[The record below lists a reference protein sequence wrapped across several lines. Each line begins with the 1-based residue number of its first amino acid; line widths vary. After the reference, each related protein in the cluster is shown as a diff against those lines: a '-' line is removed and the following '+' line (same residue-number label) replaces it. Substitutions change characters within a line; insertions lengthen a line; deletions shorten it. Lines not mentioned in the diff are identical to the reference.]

1 MKKFIAV
8 WMSMLMILSLAGCS
22 RQEDGSAGTE
32 PAGESAIEDITPD
45 AAEKA
50 DAGADDAAQEEQ
62 DAADAVR
69 EKQDAVEETG
79 EEEPADETE
88 SGELLA
94 EAAGTGDWL
103 EGERFQSN
111 ASKESVQEWVDS
123 LGL

>member
-1 MKKFIAV
+1 MRKTKK
-8 WMSMLMILSLAGCS
+8 MLAAAMLLMTLSLTACGNAQENGSAAAGQS
-22 RQEDGSAGTE
+22 AEESTAERVAGTE
-32 PAGESAIEDITPD
+32 ET
-45 AAEKA
+45 AAET
-50 DAGADDAAQEEQ
+50 DAEEAADDAAQAEQ
-62 DAADAVR
+62 DAG
-69 EKQDAVEETG
+69 EEIG

-88 SGELLA
+88 SGGLLA